1 MIMDTYMFLIPVVAI
16 IIICLMVL
24 YARYVG
30 RKSRGRYAAA
40 AMRFI
45 EKDYPEID
53 IRDKRY
59 LSTRVDYNIISRH
72 VPVLVVYN
80 SHELH
85 LVPIHALAIPPFY
98 NIRHNDH
105 HAKDMEHLMMVDVK
119 AIVLDRRGRLHIQR
133 EEGNDIVLKVGEN
146 NVFHENQHEEAVHFL
161 ATLKK
166 AADKV
171 VL

>member
-1 MIMDTYMFLIPVVAI
+1 MSSTPVNKINTFMIMDTYMFLIPVVAI

-85 LVPIHALAIPPFY
+85 LVPILFLFPPLLQHHL
-98 NIRHNDH
+98 IRCFLQRSQEVHC
-105 HAKDMEHLMMVDVK
+105 LL
-119 AIVLDRRGRLHIQR
+119 VLIFV
-133 EEGNDIVLKVGEN
+133 EDIV
-146 NVFHENQHEEAVHFL
+146 FAHFEDDVV
-161 ATLKK
+161 TLFP
-166 AADKV
+166 
-171 VL
+171 LYM

>member
-1 MIMDTYMFLIPVVAI
+1 MDTYMFLIPVVAI

-85 LVPIHALAIPPFY
+85 LVPIHPWLS
-98 NIRHNDH
+98 
-105 HAKDMEHLMMVDVK
+105 HLSIISDIMITM
-119 AIVLDRRGRLHIQR
+119 RRTWYIC
-133 EEGNDIVLKVGEN
+133 
-146 NVFHENQHEEAVHFL
+146 
-161 ATLKK
+161 
-166 AADKV
+166 
-171 VL
+171 

>member
-1 MIMDTYMFLIPVVAI
+1 MSSTPVNKINTFMIMDTYMFLIPVVAI

-59 LSTRVDYNIISRH
+59 LSTRVDITSL
-72 VPVLVVYN
+72 VVMCLCSVVYN

-85 LVPIHALAIPPFY
+85 LVPIHALAIPT
-98 NIRHNDH
+98 
-105 HAKDMEHLMMVDVK
+105 
-119 AIVLDRRGRLHIQR
+119 
-133 EEGNDIVLKVGEN
+133 
-146 NVFHENQHEEAVHFL
+146 FL
-161 ATLKK
+161 
-166 AADKV
+166 
-171 VL
+171 

>member
-1 MIMDTYMFLIPVVAI
+1 MDTYMFLIPVVAI
-16 IIICLMVL
+16 IIICLIVL

-59 LSTRVDYNIISRH
+59 LSTRVDYNIIS
-72 VPVLVVYN
+72 LMCLCCVYN

-105 HAKDMEHLMMVDVK
+105 HAKDMEHLLMNDVK
-119 AIVLDRRGRLHIQR
+119 AIVLDRRWTTTYTAGR
-133 EEGNDIVLKVGEN
+133 G
-146 NVFHENQHEEAVHFL
+146 
-161 ATLKK
+161 
-166 AADKV
+166 
-171 VL
+171 